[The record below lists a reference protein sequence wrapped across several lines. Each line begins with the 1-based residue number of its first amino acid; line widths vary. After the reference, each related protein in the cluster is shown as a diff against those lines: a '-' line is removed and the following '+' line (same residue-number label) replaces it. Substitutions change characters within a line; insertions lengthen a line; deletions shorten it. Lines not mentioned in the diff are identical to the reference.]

1 VAHSVAVVFVTQVN
15 PEHMVVAMVPPDAQ
29 AFAASLAMV
38 ALYVDAVPGT
48 PSGSVQ
54 SV

>member
-1 VAHSVAVVFVTQVN
+1 LVTQVD
-15 PEHMVVAMVPPDAQ
+15 PEHNAEVVAMVPPDAQ

-38 ALYVDAVPGT
+38 ALYVDAVPGV